1 MYGLIEFIM
10 EALVFIILSFVVIM
24 PMTYIFTQ
32 MFLLILKEGKEV
44 NNGSN

>member
-32 MFLLILKEGKEV
+32 MFLLILKEEKR
-44 NNGSN
+44 